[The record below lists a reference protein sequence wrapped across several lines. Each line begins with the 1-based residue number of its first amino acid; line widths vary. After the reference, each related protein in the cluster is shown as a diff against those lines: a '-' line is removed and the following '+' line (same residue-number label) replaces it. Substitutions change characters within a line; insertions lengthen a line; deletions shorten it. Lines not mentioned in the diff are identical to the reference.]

1 MSFGPI
7 SQVSHPAGNGQNVI
21 YFQSAMQTTT
31 IASSTKGSTFSSRR
45 HKQIEDI
52 SMVVETSDECIV
64 KETWRSDDEKLSPI
78 VWEPLSA
85 PPSLSSPKLPS
96 LADAF
101 SCPGSAEIP
110 EVVSYTRLL
119 KRYLTSSFRLS
130 FRVSDD
136 FNYMLDF

>member
-1 MSFGPI
+1 
-7 SQVSHPAGNGQNVI
+7 
-21 YFQSAMQTTT
+21 
-31 IASSTKGSTFSSRR
+31 
-45 HKQIEDI
+45 
-52 SMVVETSDECIV
+52 MVVETSDECIV
-64 KETWRSDDEKLSPI
+64 NETWRSDDEKWSPT

-85 PPSLSSPKLPS
+85 PPTLSSPKLSS

-119 KRYLTSSFRLS
+119 KRYLHAPCLLS
-130 FRVSDD
+130 FCVSDD